1 MTSHR
6 PFRTVR
12 AVHTRVAPENTTP
25 IGDNKNPAGR
35 VSWVYVYQCALLS
48 DARNL
53 GRRRCRIAGG
63 SVVPCASTGGLSCS
77 EALSVFVFPKTLS
90 CSSVRTSRR
99 KPKHSDGCSSRV
111 LLMTDST
118 DALPLP
124 SRFLDLL
131 RYQLQ
136 RYTSIGRVYG
146 TFSRNRRKHHRR
158 LRRLSSSSDTRTI
171 DVCSTP

>member
-12 AVHTRVAPENTTP
+12 AVHTRVAHRKHNTDRRQQESSGQSQLGVCTP
-25 IGDNKNPAGR
+25 VR
-35 VSWVYVYQCALLS
+35 VAQ
-48 DARNL
+48 RRTKF

-63 SVVPCASTGGLSCS
+63 SVVPCASTGGL
-77 EALSVFVFPKTLS
+77 L
-90 CSSVRTSRR
+90 SVRTSRR

-124 SRFLDLL
+124 SCFLDLL

-146 TFSRNRRKHHRR
+146 TFSRNRRKHHRS
-158 LRRLSSSSDTRTI
+158 LRRLYSSSDTRTI